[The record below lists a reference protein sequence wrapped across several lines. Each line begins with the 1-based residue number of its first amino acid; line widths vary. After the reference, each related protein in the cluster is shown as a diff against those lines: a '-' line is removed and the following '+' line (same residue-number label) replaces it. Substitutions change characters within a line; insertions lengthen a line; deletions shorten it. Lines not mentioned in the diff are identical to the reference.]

1 MPISSVCRICF
12 SEGVKDFEGRT
23 IDSEFRQVVL
33 TKFCSHKKSRNYTT
47 WNSGQFLISQ
57 RTISLAIPIQQRPED
72 VPSVRALHRRHFLR
86 RATCDDAST
95 VRATFGSEVD
105 DVVSALDHI
114 EVVFNHDDGVANA
127 NQTL

>member
-12 SEGVKDFEGRT
+12 SEGIEDFEGRT

-33 TKFCSHKKSRNYTT
+33 IKFCTHKNSRNYTT

-57 RTISLAIPIQQRPED
+57 RTISATISIQQRLED
-72 VPSVRALHRRHFLR
+72 MSRMRSLHRRHFLR
-86 RATCDDAST
+86 SATRDDATT

-105 DVVSALDHI
+105 DVVSALDDI
-114 EVVFNHDDGVANA
+114 EVVFNHDHGI
-127 NQTL
+127 